1 MKRGLIIGGGI
12 VAVLIVLAVAAG
24 LYLLG
29 SLDTLIQEAVEKYG
43 SEITQAEVELDQV
56 EIDLGSGKGTLRDLS
71 VGNPSG
77 FKTPTS
83 IKLGLISVEV
93 DTSTVTSDP
102 VVIKEI
108 VIGKPDIT
116 YEIGAD
122 GSNITAIQNNVGAY
136 MKKHGLAGDGA
147 AKSSDSEGPKL
158 IIENLYVRDGTVNV
172 SATILEG
179 KTMSAPLPDI
189 HLKDIGKEQ
198 GGATPAEIAEEVL
211 SSITGAAS
219 NAAGGLGIGDTLES
233 LGKSLEGVGAGVG
246 DAVEG
251 VTEGA
256 SGAAEGVT
264 EGISESVEGAGDSL
278 KKLLGD

>member
-1 MKRGLIIGGGI
+1 MKRGAIIGGGI
-12 VAVLIVLAVAAG
+12 VAVLIVVAVAAVV
-24 LYLLG
+24 YILG

-43 SEITQAEVELDQV
+43 TEITRAEVRLNEV
-56 EIDLGSGKGTLRDLS
+56 EIDLGSGKGALRGLS

-83 IKLGLISVEV
+83 IKLGLISVTV
-93 DTSTVTSDP
+93 DTSTLTSDP
-102 VVIKEI
+102 VVIKEV

-122 GSNITAIQNNVGAY
+122 GSNITAIENNVDAY
-136 MKKHGLAGDGA
+136 MKKRGLAGDGA
-147 AKSSDSEGPKL
+147 AKSGGAEGPKL

-179 KTMSAPLPDI
+179 KTLSAPLPDI

-198 GGATPAEIAEEVL
+198 GGAAPAEIAEEVL
-211 SSITGAAS
+211 SSITGAAGD
-219 NAAGGLGIGDTLES
+219 AAGGLGIGDTLES

-246 DAVEG
+246 EAVDG
-251 VTEGA
+251 VAEGA
-256 SGAAEGVT
+256 SGAAEIVT
-264 EGISESVEGAGDSL
+264 EGISEGVEGAGETL

>member
-1 MKRGLIIGGGI
+1 MKRGAIIGGGI
-12 VAVLIVLAVAAG
+12 VAVLIVVVVAAV
-24 LYLLG
+24 LYFLG

-43 SEITQAEVELDQV
+43 TEITRAEVRLDEV
-56 EIDLGSGKGTLRDLS
+56 EIDLGSGMGALRGLS

-83 IKLGLISVEV
+83 IKLGLISVTV
-93 DTSTVTSDP
+93 DTSTLTNDP

-122 GSNITAIQNNVGAY
+122 GSNITAIQNNVDAY

-147 AKSSDSEGPKL
+147 ATGSGAQGPKL

-179 KTMSAPLPDI
+179 KIMSAPLPDI

-198 GGATPAEIAEEVL
+198 GGASPAEIAEEVL
-211 SSITGAAS
+211 SSITGAAGD
-219 NAAGGLGIGDTLES
+219 AAGGLGIGDTLES

-246 DAVEG
+246 EAVEG
-251 VTEGA
+251 VAEGA
-256 SGAAEGVT
+256 SGAAESVT
-264 EGISESVEGAGDSL
+264 EGVSEGVEGAGETL